1 MVILYLS
8 VSKSDH
14 LMKKA
19 FVLIAI
25 AALMVCFVPM
35 VDSSDAADTTTISGY
50 LYEGSKDISLASSI
64 YISIIYSDD
73 ETNGETIGHTDT
85 ISPWSDSSKTNKF
98 SVTIQPKVDTDIT
111 HYYIYFNIYGFSIN
125 SLPSAAFEKKTIE
138 CEGGVKYTCYKLAGS
153 DITPNADNPIGD
165 SSSAWFIMKIAE
177 GIVSGKVSTKTD
189 EPVYLNGVTVTLYDL
204 EKKNELKS
212 TTTGNGGEY
221 SLSYSTGSY
230 VIKFELGGYQSEEME
245 VVITE
250 ETPAIKNATLKETQ
264 SFFGVD
270 LPHAL
275 MIIGGSLAVILLV
288 FTLFMRLRLSKR

>member
-35 VDSSDAADTTTISGY
+35 VDSSDAADATTISGY

-73 ETNGETIGHTDT
+73 ETSGEIVGSTTT
-85 ISPWSDSSKTNKF
+85 VSPWDSSKTNKF
-98 SVTIQPKVDTDIT
+98 SVTIQPKADLDIT

-125 SLPSAAFEKKTIE
+125 SLPSAAFEKKTIDVD
-138 CEGGVKYTCYKLAGS
+138 GVKYTCYKLAGTV
-153 DITPNADNPIGD
+153 ITVGSDNPIGD
-165 SSSAWFIMKIAE
+165 SSSGWFIMKIAE
-177 GIVSGKVSTKTD
+177 GIVSGKVSTKTE

-245 VVITE
+245 VTITE